1 MIDKKTQQRI
11 KEWVSKQ
18 TGQSYPISNQIVT
31 KAIILK
37 NSNRIV
43 IFEQTHPNF
52 VYYRRSKSGYDHL
65 YIDSRTEE
73 LWRMIIANNNYNY
86 RGVRYYKAI
95 IDTEIDKE
103 VFDTRIAPCLAHYAC
118 EVNFFDD
125 IN

>member
-1 MIDKKTQQRI
+1 MIDKETQQRI

-18 TGQSYPISNQIVT
+18 TGQSYPSSNQIVT
-31 KAIILK
+31 RAIVLK
-37 NSNRIV
+37 NPNRIA

-52 VYYRRSKSGYDHL
+52 VCCCRSKSGYDSR
-65 YIDSRTEE
+65 YVDSHTEE
-73 LWRMIIANNNYNY
+73 LWRVVIANNDH

-95 IDTEIDKE
+95 IDTKIDKE

-125 IN
+125 ID